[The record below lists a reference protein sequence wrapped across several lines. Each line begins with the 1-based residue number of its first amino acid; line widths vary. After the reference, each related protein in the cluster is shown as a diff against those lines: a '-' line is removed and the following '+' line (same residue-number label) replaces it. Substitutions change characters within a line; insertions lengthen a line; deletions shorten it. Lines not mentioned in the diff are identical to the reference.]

1 VEGRT
6 DVALINMPFGSLL
19 MPSIGLGLLKA
30 AMSRIGVPAKT
41 FYFSIRYAEL
51 IGEPLYRIISDET
64 HTHDLVGEWIFSS
77 SLFESQSELDVE
89 QYIEDILHRRGQGR
103 SNVCNYKAPLSAE
116 AISQIVEAR
125 NKAEMFLEEC
135 LNLVIECKPKIVGFT
150 SVFLQQLA
158 SLSLAKRIKAKSP
171 ETLVVFGGANCEGA
185 MGSEIMRQFDFVDVV
200 VSGEGDLVFPEL
212 VQRVLNNQRF
222 TDLQGV
228 YCRPRASLRLL
239 NEPLKNTPAI
249 ENMDALPMPDYDEYF
264 EQLNES
270 SLKLSDE
277 ASLLFETSR
286 GCWWGA
292 KHHCTFCGLN
302 GETMAHRSKSAG
314 RSMDELSYLISKYPG
329 YPVRVTDNILDMSYF
344 RDFIPAL
351 AERKL
356 GTELFYE
363 VKANLKKEQVRQLR
377 DAGITT
383 IQPGI
388 ESLSDSVLQ
397 LMRKGVRALQNIQ
410 LLKWCKEL
418 EVVPDWNFLWGFPG
432 ESPEEYLRMAEFVSL
447 LTHLPP
453 PNFALTMR
461 LDRFSPN
468 FDQSEQLGLKN
479 VLPFPAYNHVY
490 RLPPDAVANLAYFF
504 TFEYAAPQDVDTYT
518 RPLATEIG
526 KWQNCYST
534 SALFSVEKDDR
545 LLIWDSRP
553 IATEPLIV
561 LAGHQKFIYMACD
574 QIRTPGQILNLCTT
588 HLNKPIDI
596 AEISR
601 SLETLTAQRIMI
613 RQDESYLAL
622 AVPRSL

>member
-1 VEGRT
+1 VEERT

-19 MPSIGLGLLKA
+19 MPSIGLSLLKA
-30 AMSRIGVPAKT
+30 AMSGIGVTART

-51 IGEPLYRIISDET
+51 IGERLYRIISDET

-77 SLFESQSELDVE
+77 SLFESESEIDVA
-89 QYIEDILHRRGQGR
+89 YIEDILQRRGKSR
-103 SNVCNYKAPLSAE
+103 SNVCNYKAPLSEE
-116 AISQIVEAR
+116 AINQIVEAR
-125 NKAEMFLEEC
+125 NKVEMFLDEC
-135 LNLVIECKPKIVGFT
+135 LNRIIESKPRLVGFT
-150 SVFLQQLA
+150 TVFLQQLA
-158 SLSLAKRIKAKSP
+158 SLSLAKRIKAQSP
-171 ETLVVFGGANCEGA
+171 ETFIVFGGANCEA
-185 MGSEIMRQFDFVDVV
+185 VMGREIVRQFDFVDAV

-212 VQRVLNNQRF
+212 VQRVLDNQRF

-228 YCRPRASLRLL
+228 YFRTPPSLRLL
-239 NEPLKNTPAI
+239 DEPLKNTPAI

-270 SLKLSDE
+270 SLGLSDD

-286 GCWWGA
+286 GCWWGE

-302 GETMAHRSKSAG
+302 GETMAHRSKSAS

-329 YPVRVTDNILDMSYF
+329 HPVRVTDNILDMSYF
-344 RDFIPAL
+344 KDFIPAL

-356 GTELFYE
+356 GLELFYE

-432 ESPEEYLRMAEFVSL
+432 ESPGEYLRLAELVPL

-468 FDQSEQLGLKN
+468 FDQSEQLGFKN
-479 VLPFPAYNHVY
+479 LLPFPAYNHVY
-490 RLPPDAVANLAYFF
+490 RLPPNAVANLAYFF

-518 RPLATEIG
+518 KPLATEIG

-534 SALFSVEKDDR
+534 SALFWVEKHDQ

-553 IATEPLIV
+553 IATQPLIV
-561 LAGHQKFIYMACD
+561 LEDHQKFIYMACD
-574 QIRTPGQILNLCTT
+574 QIRTPGQILDLCNA
-588 HLNKPIDI
+588 HLSKSIDI
-596 AEISR
+596 AMIER
-601 SLETLTAQRIMI
+601 SLETLTDQRIMI
-613 RQDESYLAL
+613 RQGDSYLAL

>member
-1 VEGRT
+1 MDERT

-19 MPSIGLGLLKA
+19 LPSIGLSLLKA
-30 AMSRIGVPAKT
+30 AMSRIGVPTKT

-51 IGEPLYRIISDET
+51 IGERLYRLISDET
-64 HTHDLVGEWIFSS
+64 HTHDLVGEWVFSN
-77 SLFESQSELDVE
+77 SLFKAQSELDVE
-89 QYIEDILHRRGQGR
+89 QYIEEILQRRGQGR
-103 SNVCNYKAPLSAE
+103 LNVCNYKAPLPEE
-116 AISQIVEAR
+116 AISQILEAR
-125 NKAEMFLEEC
+125 NKVEMFLEEC
-135 LNLVIECKPKIVGFT
+135 LNRVIECKPRLVGFT

-158 SLSLAKRIKAKSP
+158 SLSLARRIKAQSP
-171 ETLVVFGGANCEGA
+171 ETVIVFGGANCEGV
-185 MGSEIMRQFDFVDVV
+185 MGSEIVRQFDFVDVV

-212 VQRVLNNQRF
+212 VQRVLNKQRF

-228 YCRPRASLRLL
+228 YCRPGASLRLL
-239 NEPLKNTPAI
+239 NEPLRNTPAI

-264 EQLNES
+264 GQLNES
-270 SLKLSDE
+270 SLELSDE
-277 ASLLFETSR
+277 AGLLFETSR

-302 GETMAHRSKSAG
+302 GETMAHRSKSPG
-314 RSMDELSYLISKYPG
+314 RSIDELSYLISRYPG
-329 YPVRVTDNILDMSYF
+329 HSVRVTDNILDMSYF
-344 RDFIPAL
+344 KDFIPAL
-351 AERKL
+351 ADRKL
-356 GTELFYE
+356 GQELFYE

-377 DAGITT
+377 DAGIST

-418 EVVPDWNFLWGFPG
+418 EVAPDWNFLWGFPG
-432 ESPEEYLRMAEFVSL
+432 ESPEEYLRMAELVPL

-453 PNFALTMR
+453 PSFALTMR

-518 RPLATEIG
+518 KPLATEIAE
-526 KWQNCYST
+526 WRNCHST
-534 SALFSVEKDDR
+534 SALFWVEKDDR

-553 IATEPLIV
+553 IAAEPLFV
-561 LAGHQKFIYMACD
+561 LEDHQKLIYMACD
-574 QIRTPGQILNLCTT
+574 QIRTPGQILNSCNG
-588 HLNKPIDI
+588 HLSKSIDI

-601 SLETLTAQRIMI
+601 CLETFTAQRIMI
-613 RQDESYLAL
+613 QQDDSYLAL